1 MPQKA
6 KQEKKNAEKS
16 KKTARL
22 ENPAFMLGGKIDKEK
37 KEITSKHILKMLA
50 ENGVYVT
57 NIYLKN
63 VVNK

>member
-1 MPQKA
+1 
-6 KQEKKNAEKS
+6 
-16 KKTARL
+16 
-22 ENPAFMLGGKIDKEK
+22 MLGGKIDKEK